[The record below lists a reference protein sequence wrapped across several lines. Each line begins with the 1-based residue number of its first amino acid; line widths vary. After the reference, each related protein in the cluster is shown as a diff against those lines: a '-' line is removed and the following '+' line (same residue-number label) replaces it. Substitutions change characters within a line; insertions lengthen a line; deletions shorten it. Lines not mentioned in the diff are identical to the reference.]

1 MRTLKELNE
10 FYHVNSAYTALRK
23 ESNNKQ
29 SEGSTVDLINNNN
42 NNNNINISLQRLF
55 ITCYKGLSLK
65 LEFCIMRFLLR
76 GLSPH
81 NSSRQYTY
89 SKLILK

>member
-10 FYHVNSAYTALRK
+10 FYHVNSPYTALHK

-29 SEGSTVDLINNNN
+29 NEETTVDMINN

-55 ITCYKGLSLK
+55 IACYKGSYLK
-65 LEFCIMRFLLR
+65 
-76 GLSPH
+76 
-81 NSSRQYTY
+81 
-89 SKLILK
+89 

>member
-10 FYHVNSAYTALRK
+10 FYHVNSAYTAMRK

-29 SEGSTVDLINNNN
+29 SEGTTVDPINN

-55 ITCYKGLSLK
+55 ITD
-65 LEFCIMRFLLR
+65 LR
-76 GLSPH
+76 AIKVYP
-81 NSSRQYTY
+81 
-89 SKLILK
+89 